1 VIVLIADKFES
12 WGVAELKKAGFAV
25 ILEPDLNGDALQSA
39 IARTRCEVLIVRGT
53 EVKAPMLANVP
64 TLGLIVRAGA
74 GYNTIDVAAASRVG
88 ILVANCP
95 GKNAVAV
102 AELTIGLILALDR
115 RIVENVLDLR
125 GGKWNKK
132 DYSQARGLKGR
143 TLGII
148 GMGQIGQAVAQ
159 RAAAFEMPVVAWSRS
174 LTDEMAA
181 ELGVER
187 MATPADVAKKCDIL
201 SIHLAAAGET
211 KKLVNRSVL
220 EALRP
225 GSYVIN
231 TARADV
237 IDYEALAK
245 LIPEKNLRVGLDV
258 FANEPPGGSGEF
270 ADAIVKAGGI
280 VYGTH
285 HIGASTD
292 QAQDAI
298 AAETVRIIRE
308 YAATGRAPNSLN
320 LETSSPASCQ
330 MIVRHY
336 DKVGVLA
343 TVLDKLRHEHIN
355 VKEMTNTFFQGDAA
369 AVAVIRLGQKPS
381 DALVA
386 DIAAM
391 RDMIIQV
398 EVKPV

>member
-12 WGVAELKKAGFAV
+12 YGVAKLKKSGFEV
-25 ILEPDLNGDALQSA
+25 IHEPDLNGDALRDA

-53 EVKAPMLANVP
+53 EVKGPMLANVA

-102 AELTIGLILALDR
+102 AELTFGLILALDR

-125 GGKWNKK
+125 SGKWNKK

-148 GMGQIGQAVAQ
+148 GTGQIGQAVAQ

-174 LTDEMAA
+174 LTDELAR
-181 ELGVER
+181 EIGVQRLVDPVE
-187 MATPADVAKKCDIL
+187 VAMRCDIL
-201 SIHLAAAGET
+201 SIHLAAASET

-270 ADAIVKAGGI
+270 ADAIVKAGGV

-298 AAETVRIIRE
+298 AAETVRVVRE

-320 LETSSPASCQ
+320 LEASSPASCQ
-330 MIVRHY
+330 MILRHY

-343 TVLDKLRHEHIN
+343 TVLDKLRRESIN

-369 AVAVIRLGQKPS
+369 AVAVIRLGQRPS